1 MNLDKLLLILSLL
14 IVGLIFALL
23 QTFETVKPYT
33 DIVITVLSVSASLLA
48 LIEFI
53 IRRK

>member
-23 QTFETVKPYT
+23 QTYESVKPYT
-33 DIVITVLSVSASLLA
+33 DVVITVLSVSASLLA
-48 LIEFI
+48 IIEFI
-53 IRRK
+53 VRKK